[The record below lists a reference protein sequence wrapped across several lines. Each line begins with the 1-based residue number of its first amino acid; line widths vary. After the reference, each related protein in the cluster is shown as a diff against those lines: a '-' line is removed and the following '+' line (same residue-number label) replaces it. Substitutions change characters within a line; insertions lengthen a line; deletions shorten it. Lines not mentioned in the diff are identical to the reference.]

1 MSKPIYFTNEEMLQN
16 AKVLFETIEKNTK
29 IAEKLDDYGY
39 PAEEIAKGKALY
51 MKAETQYGA
60 NKKETEEEKLAYLN
74 FRQKM
79 DEVSKI
85 YKEHRNKAKLIF
97 KENEEAKI
105 SLALKGSPAQAIVAL
120 LEEMAGFYKVLSEKE
135 PLRTPL
141 QRVKITQEIITK
153 QQSEIEATKRLYAT
167 HSQEKN
173 ESEQATKDK
182 NKAFTDLDKWTREL
196 YQYAK
201 YALAEQPQFLQIFGK
216 IIP

>member
-1 MSKPIYFTNEEMLQN
+1 MGQKIYFTNEEILQN
-16 AKVLFETIEKNTK
+16 AKVLFETIENNSTIAKN
-29 IAEKLDDYGY
+29 LDDYGY
-39 PAEEIAKGKALY
+39 PTEEIAKGKALY
-51 MKAETQYGA
+51 QTAQTQYG
-60 NKKETEEEKLAYLN
+60 NNRKETEEERIAYLN
-74 FRQKM
+74 FKQKM
-79 DEVSKI
+79 DEVSKL

-97 KENEEAKI
+97 KNNEEAKI

-120 LEEMAGFYKVLSEKE
+120 LEEMTRFYKVLNEKE
-135 PLRTPL
+135 PLRNAL

-153 QQSEIEATKRLYAT
+153 QQSEIEATKRLYTT